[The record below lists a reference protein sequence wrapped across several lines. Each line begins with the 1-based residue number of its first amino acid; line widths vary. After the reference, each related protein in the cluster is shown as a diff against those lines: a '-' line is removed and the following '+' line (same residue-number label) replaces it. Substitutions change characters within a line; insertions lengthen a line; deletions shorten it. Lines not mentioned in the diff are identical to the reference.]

1 MRALT
6 TGLLALE
13 SNPGDREAI
22 DTIFRAAHTI
32 KGSARMLGQVDM
44 GRLAH
49 TMESLLSALRSGM
62 LAMNSSINDVLL
74 ASVDV
79 LLVLNSQVNEPP
91 PTDPNVD
98 RLVEQLNALAAGES
112 LPLCADCRASNRTR
126 TRA

>member
-1 MRALT
+1 MGGFDLSAFFGQFREETEENVRALT

-32 KGSARMLGQVDM
+32 KGSARMLGQIDM

-49 TMESLLSALRSGM
+49 SMESLLSALRSGM
-62 LAMNSSINDVLL
+62 LAMNASINDVLL

-79 LLVLNSQVNEPP
+79 LLALNANVNEPP
-91 PTDPNVD
+91 PTDPSS
-98 RLVEQLNALAAGES
+98 RS
-112 LPLCADCRASNRTR
+112 RI
-126 TRA
+126 